1 MQVRSLDGGREGGR
15 SGKLKRR
22 IRTGAS
28 KIFGW
33 RKGGREVWEVD
44 EMEYMARASMI
55 IIYDYVLM
63 YRARQYSI
71 VT

>member
-1 MQVRSLDGGREGGR
+1 MQVRFLDE
-15 SGKLKRR
+15 
-22 IRTGAS
+22 
-28 KIFGW
+28 
-33 RKGGREVWEVD
+33 RKEEGREVREVD